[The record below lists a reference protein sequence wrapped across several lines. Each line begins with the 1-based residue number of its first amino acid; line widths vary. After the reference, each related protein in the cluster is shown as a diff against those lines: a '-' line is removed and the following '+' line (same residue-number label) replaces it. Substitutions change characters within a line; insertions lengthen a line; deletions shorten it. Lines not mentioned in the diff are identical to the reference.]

1 MQIGFFSIHLKISI
15 LASRAMG
22 KCVHYVA
29 VSQTEELICDLILRS
44 SVFQRTLMLKLLMI
58 YQMIPTTVFQ
68 NINCGMIVDVKLGLK
83 YIISVL
89 PGHT

>member
-1 MQIGFFSIHLKISI
+1 
-15 LASRAMG
+15 
-22 KCVHYVA
+22 

-44 SVFQRTLMLKLLMI
+44 SVFQRTLMLKLLII
-58 YQMIPTTVFQ
+58 YQTILTTVFQ

-89 PGHT
+89 PGHM